1 MLAEAA
7 IPNTI
12 PKLSMVEHAAP
23 DLDSLKNDAIN
34 DPRLSARY
42 SPWDTILDMH
52 GLAVRHPSMLVKTS
66 KSEENRATNTVL
78 KLAITAMIL
87 MQAATERMNV

>member
-1 MLAEAA
+1 MRTKSSLGILTLSCLTALGTVSLLAEAA

-34 DPRLSARY
+34 DPSFISSLFS
-42 SPWDTILDMH
+42 L
-52 GLAVRHPSMLVKTS
+52 
-66 KSEENRATNTVL
+66 
-78 KLAITAMIL
+78 
-87 MQAATERMNV
+87 